1 MIKTDFLNK
10 YTKYVIFRSS
20 GRLGNAIFRYLASIL
35 FCIKYNFEF
44 ILEENFKENFIFYK
58 GVDSPGND
66 IGFINDSNIELL
78 KDKCDKNNLSGGFN
92 TLGFIKSTINID
104 LLQSNEFINNFND
117 HGLYLKNYIYV
128 NDNNFFDF
136 YYNTSDLNQN
146 IIMDGFFQFDNIYT
160 DNKNKILEYINKYNH
175 TIKTDDNQYFL
186 ISDLFNELNESKK
199 YDVSIHIRIA
209 DFKDRED
216 FIEYKYL
223 EELFNN
229 NFHKYIDKKIALV
242 CSVPNDDYNNIYI
255 NNCLE
260 WFNNKNFNITL
271 ESNNTIEDFLI
282 MKNSKILICSNS
294 TLSWSAAYLSDEID
308 ICYMPNYSFY
318 QIDNRITY
326 FKYPIMN
333 TVLYKVNE
341 ISSLKLKVIIL
352 TLENYTD
359 RTNNI
364 KLLISIF
371 KQIGIEV
378 EIFYGVDGND
388 IKIYNTEIDH
398 IKLLYYK
405 FQTFYYNSTIRLNKL
420 PMKLGEFGC
429 SWSHLN
435 IYNKL
440 LNDNNFDKYLILE
453 DDAKLNSTL
462 NYLVQHLLNIP
473 DNFDI
478 CHLGES
484 TYYPFHKNNKINDL
498 FYNIHKKSFNN
509 LTSYIISKN
518 GSYKIIQYT
527 NNYINIPADDIL
539 SIMNYFSIYN
549 FNVCVPDKY
558 IFHQYNC
565 KSIIN
570 SIN

>member
-1 MIKTDFLNK
+1 MIK
-10 YTKYVIFRSS
+10 KYVIFRSS

-35 FCIKYNFEF
+35 FCIKYNLEF
-44 ILEENFKENFIFYK
+44 ILEENFKDNYVYYK

-66 IGFINDSNIELL
+66 LKFINNNQNIELF
-78 KDKCDKNNLSGGFN
+78 KNECDNNSLSCGFN
-92 TLGFIKSTINID
+92 TLGFIKSTINLNSLI
-104 LLQSNEFINNFND
+104 SNEYINDSNE
-117 HGLYLKNYIYV
+117 HGLYVKNYICI
-128 NDNNFFDF
+128 NDNNFFD
-136 YYNTSDLNQN
+136 YYNSTSDLEQN
-146 IIMDGFFQFDNIYT
+146 IIMDGFFQFDNIYI
-160 DNKNKILEYINKYNH
+160 DNKDEIIEYIKKNNH

-186 ISDLFNELNESKK
+186 ISDLFNTLNESKK
-199 YDVSIHIRIA
+199 YDITIHIRLT
-209 DFKDRED
+209 DFKNRED

-229 NFHKYIDKKIALV
+229 INFINKRIAIV
-242 CSVPNDDYNNIYI
+242 CSTPNDDYDTIYI

-260 WFNNKNFNITL
+260 WFNNNNFNITL
-271 ESNNTIEDFLI
+271 ESNSIIEDFLI

-294 TLSWSAAYLSDEID
+294 TLSWSAAYLSDKIE

-326 FKYPIMN
+326 FKCPLIN
-333 TVLYKVNE
+333 TILYKVNE

-359 RTNNI
+359 RNNNI

-371 KQIGIEV
+371 KQIGLDI
-378 EIFYGVDGND
+378 EIFYGVDGNN

-440 LNDNNFDKYLILE
+440 INDNNFDKYLILE

-462 NYLVQHLLNIP
+462 NYLVEHLLNIP

-484 TYYPFHKNNKINDL
+484 TYLPFHKKDKINDL
-498 FYNIHKKSFNN
+498 YYNIHKHSFNN
-509 LTSYIISKN
+509 LTSYIVSKK
-518 GSYKIIQYT
+518 GACKIIQYI
-527 NNYINIPADDIL
+527 NNYINIPADDVL
-539 SIMNYFSIYN
+539 SIMHYIFDN
-549 FNVCVPDKY
+549 FNVNVPNKY
-558 IFHQYNC
+558 IFNQYKC

>member
-1 MIKTDFLNK
+1 MIK
-10 YTKYVIFRSS
+10 KYVIFRSS

-44 ILEENFKENFIFYK
+44 ILEENFKEKFIYYK

-66 IGFINDSNIELL
+66 IGFINDLNIELL
-78 KDKCDKNNLSGGFN
+78 KSECDKNNLSGGFN
-92 TLGFIKSTINID
+92 TLGFIKSIIDIN
-104 LLQSNEFINNFND
+104 LLQSNIYINNSNEE
-117 HGLYLKNYIYV
+117 GLYVKNYIYI
-128 NDNNFFDF
+128 NDNNFFD
-136 YYNTSDLNQN
+136 YYNSNSDLNQN

-160 DNKNKILEYINKYNH
+160 DNRDEILEYINKYNH

-186 ISDLFNELNESKK
+186 ISDLFNSLKESKK
-199 YDVSIHIRIA
+199 YDITIHIRLA
-209 DFKDRED
+209 DFKNRED

-229 NFHKYIDKKIALV
+229 YLYKNNYINKKIALV
-242 CSVPNDDYNNIYI
+242 CSNQVDDEDTIYI

-260 WFNNKNFNITL
+260 WFNSKQFNITL
-271 ESNNTIEDFLI
+271 ESNSIIEDFLI

-294 TLSWSAAYLSDEID
+294 TLSWSAAYLSNKIE

-326 FKYPIMN
+326 FKYPIIN
-333 TVLYKVNE
+333 TILYKVNE

-359 RTNNI
+359 RINNI
-364 KLLISIF
+364 NSFLSIF

-378 EIFYGVDGND
+378 EIFYGVNGND
-388 IKIYNTEIDH
+388 IKIYNTETEH

-405 FQTFYYNSTIRLNKL
+405 FQTFYYNSTIRINKL

-484 TYYPFHKNNKINDL
+484 TYYPFQKNDKINDL
-498 FYNIHKKSFNN
+498 FYNIHKKCFNN
-509 LTSYIISKN
+509 TTSYIISKN
-518 GSYKIIQYT
+518 GAHKIIQHT
-527 NNYINIPADDIL
+527 NNYINMPADDIL

-558 IFHQYNC
+558 IFHQYKCN
-565 KSIIN
+565 SVIN